1 MILTIYLDTSV
12 PKKTR
17 SAVVQLTTG
26 GAFNLKFDMSH
37 EEKTSYIHEVLSPAI
52 YQFGDAAYYRYVNK
66 LSFIEMSKN

>member
-1 MILTIYLDTSV
+1 M

-17 SAVVQLTTG
+17 SAVVHLTTG

-52 YQFGDAAYYRYVNK
+52 YQFGDAAYYR
-66 LSFIEMSKN
+66 